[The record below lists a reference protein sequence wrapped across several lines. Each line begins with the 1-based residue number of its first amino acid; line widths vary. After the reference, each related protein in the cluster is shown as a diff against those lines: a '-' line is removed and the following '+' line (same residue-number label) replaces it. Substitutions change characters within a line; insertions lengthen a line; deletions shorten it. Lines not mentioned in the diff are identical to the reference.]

1 MLLYIILQYTNV
13 YKCSV
18 HKKSMFIRANKR
30 KKKVY
35 YYVVESERNG
45 DKVNQKVLLYL
56 GSAETVYNK
65 LKKKSKVN

>member
-1 MLLYIILQYTNV
+1 
-13 YKCSV
+13 
-18 HKKSMFIRANKR
+18 MFIRANKR

-45 DKVNQKVLLYL
+45 KKVKQKVLLYL

-65 LKKKSKVN
+65 LTKEKQD